1 MIRKKNIYTKGITK
15 NFRISRSKV
24 DLHIKCKR
32 CFWLDRVK
40 GLGMIQPPSFTLNNA
55 VDNLLKN
62 EFDFYRSA
70 KKKHPIF
77 IKNDLNIIP
86 FSHPN
91 LNEWRENFKGIS
103 YTDTELDLVF
113 TGAIDDKVGVI
124 GIMEALVDRCFTMRF
139 KRWNMMKSAQK
150 CWPNT

>member
-91 LNEWRENFKGIS
+91 LNEWRENLKEYHIQ
-103 YTDTELDLVF
+103 T
-113 TGAIDDKVGVI
+113 
-124 GIMEALVDRCFTMRF
+124 R
-139 KRWNMMKSAQK
+139 N
-150 CWPNT
+150 